1 MKGVMR
7 FGTKGKLSPKFMGP
21 YEVTERVEKVA
32 YRLALPN
39 ELSKV
44 YNVFHIS
51 QLKRYVF
58 DTSHMLDPKPLDL
71 DENLSYEEKYIE
83 ILDAKVQNTRK
94 KDINLVKVL
103 WSNQRTQNATWK
115 LEDSVREKYPLFF
128 TKIDRHDVSYGANL
142 RGLARKFSCL
152 ESFML

>member
-1 MKGVMR
+1 
-7 FGTKGKLSPKFMGP
+7 MGP

-128 TKIDRHDVSYGANL
+128 TKVSLVTG
-142 RGLARKFSCL
+142 S
-152 ESFML
+152 